1 MEHLKKTFVRTV
13 DDIQSL
19 KYRQEENTC
28 LQVRMSVIL
37 VSTSFSSSVIF
48 FFIPDIK
55 RNHIHTFKIKQL
67 YTQFEEC
74 PEKELLI

>member
-1 MEHLKKTFVRTV
+1 MEHLKKTFVRIL

-19 KYRQEENTC
+19 KYRQEENMC

-48 FFIPDIK
+48 FFIPDIQ
-55 RNHIHTFKIKQL
+55 RNHIYTFEIKQL
-67 YTQFEEC
+67 HTQFEEC